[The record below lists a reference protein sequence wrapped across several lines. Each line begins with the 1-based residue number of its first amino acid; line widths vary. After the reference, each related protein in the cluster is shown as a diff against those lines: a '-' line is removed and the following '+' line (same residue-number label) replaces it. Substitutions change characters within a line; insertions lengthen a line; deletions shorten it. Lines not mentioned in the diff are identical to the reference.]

1 MRVQFSAMAFGGEA
15 IARHEGRAIF
25 VPFAVPGDD
34 AEIEIVEDRGR
45 FARGRL
51 VNLITPAPERIA
63 PRCKYFGACGGCHY
77 QHMPYAQQ
85 LETKTQ
91 IVRDQLA
98 RIGGIADAQ
107 VHATIGADDPWH
119 YRNHIQFHVAP
130 DGKLGFMAART
141 NEVVPVDECHILARP
156 IETLWREL
164 ELELPD
170 LDEVILR
177 ASAGTGERL
186 AALCLASTEALE
198 VEIDLPVN
206 CVLLLEDGSDVVL
219 SGDDYFREQLAGRAY
234 RVSAESFFQVNTPQ
248 AERLVQMVVERA
260 LASGDPAQMTV
271 LDAYCGVGVFA
282 LTLAGSVAH
291 VTGIESAPSAVRDAL
306 VNTGDATNVQI
317 VEGAVEDVL
326 PELTERFDVIV
337 LDPPREG
344 CAPEVLDAIAAHD
357 IRRIVYVSCDPSTL
371 ARDVK
376 RLGGK
381 GYQLTDVQP
390 LDMFPQTFH
399 IETIAVLER
408 TV

>member
-1 MRVQFSAMAFGGEA
+1 MAFGGEA